1 METLMCDGSAHTDE
15 TDVLKI
21 TQILRSATSGDATAR
36 AELIEVA
43 YRDLKKLAEAKMRSQ
58 RLDHT
63 LTATALVN
71 EVSLKLLQE
80 SRWVATS
87 SGQFYAFA
95 STAMRNLLI
104 DHARSKAR
112 AKRGGKL
119 SKFSFDE
126 AVLAC
131 ETQSEELLA
140 LNDALDTLSKIEP
153 RKAQVVEMR
162 YFGGMSNEEVA
173 RTLSIS
179 IATVK
184 RDWTVAKSWLICE
197 LASEQL

>member
-1 METLMCDGSAHTDE
+1 MNLTE
-15 TDVLKI
+15 
-21 TQILRSATSGDATAR
+21 ILESATGGDSAAR
-36 AELIEVA
+36 AELIEIA
-43 YRDLKKLAEAKMRSQ
+43 YQDLKTLANAKMRDQ

-71 EVSLKLLQE
+71 EVSLKLLKE
-80 SRWVATS
+80 SRIEAKT
-87 SGQFYAFA
+87 GRQFYAFA
-95 STAMRNLLI
+95 STAMRNYLI

-119 SKFSFDE
+119 GKFSFDE

-131 ETQSEELLA
+131 ETQSEGLLA
-140 LNDALDTLSKIEP
+140 LNDALNELGKIEP

-173 RTLSIS
+173 EALSIS
-179 IATVK
+179 TATVK

-197 LASEQL
+197 LSGEQP